1 MEMSKDLRKY
11 VDYLAL
17 KVLTDGYDVTYFKG
31 LLGGLLVSG
40 AMNLYVHD
48 LVRECYQCD
57 DNEMMFTKEYSEELH
72 HYEFE

>member
-1 MEMSKDLRKY
+1 MSKDLRKY

-40 AMNLYVHD
+40 VMNLYVHD
-48 LVRECYQCD
+48 LVRECFQD
-57 DNEMMFTKEYSEELH
+57 EMMFTKEYSDELH
-72 HYEFE
+72 NYEFE